1 MGPPVSPLVI
11 FILAFLLYITHGVYL
26 GGFIKAFQ
34 RRFWEIEGYWIA
46 IFLFTMVFAVLMTLL
61 YPKLY
66 FVRWSFPVDY
76 FLLFLSLSV
85 LTFLPAVF
93 ELRRPESPE
102 VNDEGV
108 NLVKSM
114 GFKDVALLQII
125 SAALPEELVFRYVF
139 LGLLSL
145 WNPFAGLIALSLFFG
160 IGHKFSHPDRN
171 WNVLIS
177 NTLIGFVLGLA
188 YLYTKSLLVVMAI
201 HWLDDMVPWAF
212 IKYENLRGIIIGATA
227 LLAIL
232 PLVLLRDGLISI
244 GEYLR
249 GIYSNEGLLLGTG
262 IAIAMLGIVYLGL
275 KLLEAKKK

>member
-1 MGPPVSPLVI
+1 MNPLTA
-11 FILAFLLYITHGVYL
+11 FILAFLLYITHGLYL
-26 GGFIKAFQ
+26 NGFIRSFQ
-34 RRFWEIEGYWIA
+34 RRFGEIEGYWIA
-46 IFLFTMVFAVLMTLL
+46 MSTFTLVFAVLITLL
-61 YPKLY
+61 CPELY
-66 FVRWSFPVDY
+66 FVSWSFPVDF
-76 FLLFLSLSV
+76 FLLFLSLSI

-102 VNDEGV
+102 INDEGV

-160 IGHKFSHPDRN
+160 IGHKFSHPNRN

-177 NTLIGFVLGLA
+177 NALIGFVLGLA
-188 YLYTKSLLVVMAI
+188 YLYMKSLLVVMAI
-201 HWLDDMVPWAF
+201 HWLNDMIPWAY
-212 IKYENLRGIIIGATA
+212 IKYENLRGTIAGAII

-232 PLVLLRDGLISI
+232 PLVLLRGGLISI
-244 GEYLR
+244 GE
-249 GIYSNEGLLLGTG
+249 
-262 IAIAMLGIVYLGL
+262 
-275 KLLEAKKK
+275 